1 MSADSR
7 ALIQENVYAILGHG
21 RFQHSVLVFTTLTVI
36 VLLLHAFAYLLI
48 GRPVDH
54 WCQPP
59 SEFRDWPVEQWRNV
73 AIPVL
78 ADGSFSRCTVY
89 SPPVPDDDLEERR
102 EVACNRW
109 DYNATHVGDRV
120 VSMWDLVCEHQWL
133 YSISSS
139 VYIMGP
145 LCLVPVAGIIA
156 DRVGS
161 TPVVL
166 ASAASMLLASM
177 AASTTKALD
186 AFLMA
191 RFIISAAISATNVLN
206 FIVLYE
212 VTGNEH
218 QALYIFLA
226 NIVGTTVP
234 PVLYSL
240 LSLLH
245 PSWRLS
251 HALFVAASAIV
262 VLACCYSLE
271 ESPVWQLVTWRIRQ
285 AESTVLHVAKYN
297 GVDGV
302 KARATF
308 RALKRQLEKGETAS
322 GAGTSASETIFLSTS
337 FRRRA
342 VSIILSW
349 FGVNF
354 AYYASRMDRMNF
366 EAHWE
371 VSAYLFKI
379 LLLIALYYSLKNLGQ
394 RFTLS
399 VVLALLSVCGAFQT
413 VSYELKLSFAMPFST
428 LMVLTATTAA
438 MCVNYTYAGEVV
450 PTAIRSVGFCISYS
464 VGRVGVLLV
473 TLINAFTVD
482 QRLLALN
489 VVMTVLSLVSAVAVQ
504 WLPEIFSHQKKDP
517 DPSPLDAEQ
526 NKEALKTC
534 LHPFQTSAKAEKSRK
549 PHGDRK
555 SNRVATSLPA
565 SCAASAVKSGAA
577 SPALASS
584 PPQVTGSRV
593 DNLVSHLETGESSSK
608 AGDSSSKASE
618 MPDCPRQKTGSPSKN
633 NGPPLET
640 ATCPSELVGTL
651 LDKPM
656 PPSLEPGSPMD
667 NVSSPSEDA
676 VLVPR
681 KAGSLPQ
688 NIASP
693 PEVSS
698 KHKSKK
704 ARKHHK
710 TAGGSDLN

>member
-7 ALIQENVYAILGHG
+7 ALIQENVYVILGHG

-36 VLLLHAFAYLLI
+36 VLFIHAFAYRLI

-54 WCQPP
+54 CCHPP
-59 SEFRDWPVEQWRNV
+59 SEFRDLPVEKWRNV

-89 SPPVPDDDLEERR
+89 SPPVPDDELEERR

-109 DYNATHVGDRV
+109 DYNATDVGDSV

-156 DRVGS
+156 DRVGR

-166 ASAASMLLASM
+166 ASAAEGLG
-177 AASTTKALD
+177 
-186 AFLMA
+186 
-191 RFIISAAISATNVLN
+191 ATNVLN

-212 VTGNEH
+212 VTENEH
-218 QALYIFLA
+218 QALYILLA

-262 VLACCYSLE
+262 LACCYSLE
-271 ESPVWQLVTWRIRQ
+271 ESPVWQLATWRIRQ

-322 GAGTSASETIFLSTS
+322 GAGTSASESIFLSTS

-379 LLLIALYYSLKNLGQ
+379 LLLIALYYSLKNLGR

-399 VVLALLSVCGAFQT
+399 VVLALLSVCAIDDALEIYNFTFGGDE
-413 VSYELKLSFAMPFST
+413 SRKR
-428 LMVLTATTAA
+428 
-438 MCVNYTYAGEVV
+438 YA
-450 PTAIRSVGFCISYS
+450 
-464 VGRVGVLLV
+464 
-473 TLINAFTVD
+473 TLIAKFDSYCVEHLNEVIK
-482 QRLLALN
+482 RYLLK
-489 VVMTVLSLVSAVAVQ
+489 MSL
-504 WLPEIFSHQKKDP
+504 
-517 DPSPLDAEQ
+517 
-526 NKEALKTC
+526 
-534 LHPFQTSAKAEKSRK
+534 
-549 PHGDRK
+549 
-555 SNRVATSLPA
+555 
-565 SCAASAVKSGAA
+565 
-577 SPALASS
+577 
-584 PPQVTGSRV
+584 
-593 DNLVSHLETGESSSK
+593 
-608 AGDSSSKASE
+608 
-618 MPDCPRQKTGSPSKN
+618 
-633 NGPPLET
+633 
-640 ATCPSELVGTL
+640 
-651 LDKPM
+651 
-656 PPSLEPGSPMD
+656 
-667 NVSSPSEDA
+667 
-676 VLVPR
+676 
-681 KAGSLPQ
+681 
-688 NIASP
+688 
-693 PEVSS
+693 
-698 KHKSKK
+698 
-704 ARKHHK
+704 
-710 TAGGSDLN
+710 